1 MACTAELRSRYHPG
15 DPGWTVEQGSALDT
29 DYLDKL
35 GEFDI
40 VYSWGVLH
48 HTGAMWDALANVA
61 PLVAPG
67 GQLFIAI
74 YNDQGQASNRWAR
87 VKQRYNRSGPGQR
100 RAILAGVRAYQ
111 AAKPLP
117 TLVASQAYHV
127 AHHGRLRRLPKADVA
142 PARGMDR
149 DRDLVDW
156 VGGWP
161 FEVATPEAIFDFY
174 RDRGFT
180 LVHLLTCGGGLG
192 CNEFVFRRD
201 LTPPAPPAGGQT
213 SRTPASPRSMRPIS
227 TAFEAVGAQDVEGA
241 VGLVGGHD
249 HDHADAEV
257 EDLGHLAVVD
267 AAEPLDLAE
276 DPRLLPGAAL
286 DHGVDVAWGAP
297 GQVAGEATAG
307 DVGDGVHL
315 DRALQRHDRRGV
327 DDRRLQQLVG
337 DGAVGALEGRAVEGP
352 AGDVEAAR
360 GGPASSR
367 WSAGRATAGR

>member
-1 MACTAELRSRYHPG
+1 MSADASSQIAAGDRFAFGENWARFLELLGPERIAAAEASLRTRLDVAADDDLTGRSFIDIGSGSGLFSLAARNLGATVHSFDFDPQSVACTAELRSRYHTG

-127 AHHGRLRRLPKADVA
+127 AQHGRLRRLPKADVA

-201 LTPPAPPAGGQT
+201 
-213 SRTPASPRSMRPIS
+213 
-227 TAFEAVGAQDVEGA
+227 
-241 VGLVGGHD
+241 
-249 HDHADAEV
+249 
-257 EDLGHLAVVD
+257 
-267 AAEPLDLAE
+267 
-276 DPRLLPGAAL
+276 
-286 DHGVDVAWGAP
+286 
-297 GQVAGEATAG
+297 
-307 DVGDGVHL
+307 
-315 DRALQRHDRRGV
+315 
-327 DDRRLQQLVG
+327 
-337 DGAVGALEGRAVEGP
+337 
-352 AGDVEAAR
+352 
-360 GGPASSR
+360 
-367 WSAGRATAGR
+367 